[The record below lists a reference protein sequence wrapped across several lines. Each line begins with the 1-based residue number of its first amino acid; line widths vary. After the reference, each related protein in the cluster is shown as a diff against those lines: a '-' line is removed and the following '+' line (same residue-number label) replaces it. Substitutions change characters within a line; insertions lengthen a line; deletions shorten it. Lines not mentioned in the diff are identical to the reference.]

1 MTRMAKTCFLTAM
14 ALASAAIMFAS
25 CEDKPITADQLPAEA
40 KAYIQ
45 QQYPNQ
51 KIMLAE
57 EDYGMFTSSYEV
69 KLDNGIELTF
79 DSDGKLIDFD
89 D

>member
-1 MTRMAKTCFLTAM
+1 MTKTCFLTAM

-51 KIMLAE
+51 KIMLAK

-69 KLDNGIELTF
+69 KL
-79 DSDGKLIDFD
+79 
-89 D
+89 

>member
-1 MTRMAKTCFLTAM
+1 
-14 ALASAAIMFAS
+14 
-25 CEDKPITADQLPAEA
+25 
-40 KAYIQ
+40 
-45 QQYPNQ
+45 
-51 KIMLAE
+51 MLAE